1 MGTAN
6 IDELKTYFET
16 TKGTGVLATADNE
29 GKVDA
34 AIYARPHFMEDG
46 TVAVIMN
53 DRLTH
58 ANIRVN
64 PHAAFLFIEEGKG
77 YKGKRLYMTM
87 VREEEESEL
96 LYELKR
102 RQYPS
107 KAEAS
112 KGPKFLVFFTIDKA
126 LPLIGPG
133 EDG

>member
-1 MGTAN
+1 MGTVN
-6 IDELKTYFET
+6 IEELKHYFEN
-16 TKGTGVLATADNE
+16 TKGTGVLATADGD

-34 AIYARPHFMEDG
+34 AIYARPHFMDDG

-77 YKGKRLYMTM
+77 YKGKRLFLTM
-87 VREEEESEL
+87 VREEEESDL

-107 KAEAS
+107 KTEAS
-112 KGPKFLVFFTIDKA
+112 KGPRFLVFFNINDA
-126 LPLIGPG
+126 LPLVGAG
-133 EDG
+133 E

>member
-1 MGTAN
+1 MGTVDMN
-6 IDELKTYFET
+6 QLKDYFEN
-16 TKGTGVLATADNE
+16 TKGTGVLATADRE

-46 TVAVIMN
+46 TIAVIMN

-58 ANIRVN
+58 ANIRSN

-87 VREEEESEL
+87 VREEEESDL

-107 KAEAS
+107 DAEAS
-112 KGPKFLVFFTIDKA
+112 KGPKFLVFFNINDA
-126 LPLIGPG
+126 LPLIGTG
-133 EDG
+133 E